1 MAEEI
6 KNQENTEVETTVQDT
21 QGKDITL
28 ADAKNTITNT
38 YLKDNPLYNQIVY
51 ISNDQFDC
59 VAVPFPKLDYTVRPF
74 IVEEPKGIKHPKYNW
89 STFQWEE
96 VEPADTYEKMVK
108 LQDTVTKLTAQA
120 ESSAKSNAELAS
132 MLALATPVLPSED
145 DLKEGEK

>member
-6 KNQENTEVETTVQDT
+6 KNEENTEVETVVQDA

-28 ADAKNTITNT
+28 ADAKETITNT

-108 LQDTVTKLTAQA
+108 LQDTVTKLTEQA
-120 ESSAKSNAELAS
+120 KTSTKSNAELAS
-132 MLALATPVLPSED
+132 MLALATSTPVD
-145 DLKEGEK
+145 TTNLKEGEK